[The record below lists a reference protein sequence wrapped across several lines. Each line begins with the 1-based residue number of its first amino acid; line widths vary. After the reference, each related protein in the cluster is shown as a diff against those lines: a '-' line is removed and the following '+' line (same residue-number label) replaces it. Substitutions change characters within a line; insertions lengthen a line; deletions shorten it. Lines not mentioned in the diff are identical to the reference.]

1 MIDRRL
7 ITNFDWMLLGLLIL
21 LAAMGV
27 VNIYSAAGSFSNLG
41 TPVYLKQIYWFGLG
55 LAAMLAVAILGHHR
69 LASLAYPIYALVV
82 VALLAVLL
90 WGRVVGGSQR
100 WLVLGPL
107 VVQPSELGRLA
118 IILVL
123 SQYFHRREQ
132 NESYRLRQLIVPMI
146 MVLIPAG
153 LILKQPDLGTAL
165 MLLIVGTSIILV
177 NGVRITSLL
186 LAAGG
191 VAAVLPVA
199 WGLLKDYQKR
209 RIFSFLNPEDDP
221 LGAAYHLIQSKIAV
235 GSGHFWGKGFLHGTQ
250 TQLHFLPEQH
260 TDFAFSVL
268 AEEWGFVGAAAVLTV
283 LAILVLRGLVQA
295 MRAKDR
301 LGMLVVVG
309 AMSTVFWP
317 TIINVG
323 MVLGLFPVVG
333 IPLPFISYGGSSLV
347 TTMAAMGLVQ
357 AVAMRRFMFHRP

>member
-7 ITNFDWMLLGLLIL
+7 ILNFDWLLLGLLVL
-21 LAAMGV
+21 LAAVGV
-27 VNIYSAAGSFSNLG
+27 INIYSAAGSYSQMG
-41 TPVYLKQIYWFGLG
+41 TPPYLKQVYWFGIG
-55 LAAMLAVAILGHHR
+55 LIAMLAVAALGHHR
-69 LASLAYPIYALVV
+69 LSGLAYPLYALVV

-123 SQYFHRREQ
+123 AQYFHRREQ
-132 NESYRLRQLIVPMI
+132 SDAYRLRQLIVPL
-146 MVLIPAG
+146 VLVMIPAG
-153 LILKQPDLGTAL
+153 MILKQPDLGTAM
-165 MLLIVGTSIILV
+165 MLVIVGTSIILV

-186 LAAGG
+186 LGAGAI
-191 VAAVLPVA
+191 AAVLPVA
-199 WGLLKDYQKR
+199 WGMLKDYQKR

-268 AEEWGFVGAAAVLTV
+268 AEEWGFIGAAIVLSL
-283 LAILVLRGLVQA
+283 LAILVLRGLMQA
-295 MRAKDR
+295 IRAKDR

-317 TIINVG
+317 TVINVG

-333 IPLPFISYGGSSLV
+333 IPLPFISYGGSSMV